1 MNPDGRSKKTTP
13 KTKMKIDLHPLIDN
27 RERLIIPVNEFS
39 FAAYP
44 VQINHVLRSLPDAAS
59 SPNQSRNLR
68 RNGLSRRI
76 SQLLRWTCEKPAAA
90 PAAGNLSL
98 EQAVP

>member
-1 MNPDGRSKKTTP
+1 
-13 KTKMKIDLHPLIDN
+13 MKIDFHSEPGITKRLMIPLG
-27 RERLIIPVNEFS
+27 EFS

-44 VQINHVLRSLPDAAS
+44 VQINHVFRCLPDAAS

-68 RNGLSRRI
+68 QNVLSRRI
-76 SQLLRWTCEKPAAA
+76 SQLLRWMCGKPTPG

>member
-1 MNPDGRSKKTTP
+1 M
-13 KTKMKIDLHPLIDN
+13 KTKLQSKIGE
-27 RERLIIPVNEFS
+27 RERFFVQISEFS

-44 VQINHVLRSLPDAAS
+44 VQINHVFRGLPDAAS

-68 RNGLSRRI
+68 RNGLSGRI
-76 SQLLRWTCEKPAAA
+76 SQLRRWACGKPAVA
-90 PAAGNLSL
+90 PAAGNIPL

>member
-1 MNPDGRSKKTTP
+1 
-13 KTKMKIDLHPLIDN
+13 MKIDFHPKTGE
-27 RERLIIPVNEFS
+27 RERFFIQISEFS

-44 VQINHVLRSLPDAAS
+44 VQINHVFHCLPDAAS

-68 RNGLSRRI
+68 RNVLSRRI
-76 SQLLRWTCEKPAAA
+76 SQLLRWTCGKPTAA
-90 PAAGNLSL
+90 PAAGNISL

>member
-1 MNPDGRSKKTTP
+1 M
-13 KTKMKIDLHPLIDN
+13 KMKTDLHSNIG
-27 RERLIIPVNEFS
+27 ERDRFFIQISEFS

-44 VQINHVLRSLPDAAS
+44 VQIKHVVHYLPDAAS

-68 RNGLSRRI
+68 RNGLSRHI
-76 SQLLRWTCEKPAAA
+76 SQLRRWACGKPTVA
-90 PAAGNLSL
+90 PAAGNISL

>member
-1 MNPDGRSKKTTP
+1 MKT
-13 KTKMKIDLHPLIDN
+13 DLHSKIGE
-27 RERLIIPVNEFS
+27 RERCFIRLSEFS

-44 VQINHVLRSLPDAAS
+44 VQINHVFRGLPDAAG

-68 RNGLSRRI
+68 RNGLRRRI
-76 SQLLRWTCEKPAAA
+76 SRLLRWACGKPTLA

-98 EQAVP
+98 EQANL

>member
-1 MNPDGRSKKTTP
+1 MRIAFQSKPEDKARFFVR
-13 KTKMKIDLHPLIDN
+13 IS
-27 RERLIIPVNEFS
+27 EFS

-44 VQINHVLRSLPDAAS
+44 VQINHVFRCLPGAAS
-59 SPNQSRNLR
+59 SPDQSRNLR

-76 SQLLRWTCEKPAAA
+76 SRLLRRVSGKPAAA